1 MTNRTIPIILAAS
14 AALAA
19 GCGSGDATEPNAAK
33 PTATAAAKISV
44 PYGTYVRDVTK
55 ADLARTEDHRD
66 ESGPHQSLPPM
77 GEYRLVIAQ
86 GAGQDVIKVT
96 DSSDEPTTI
105 AMDLTAGEGLL
116 RLTSYVSPDLGAFC
130 GPEIAA
136 SARYTFKASGST
148 LALEPS
154 GPDPCADR
162 DSILTGTWTKG

>member
-19 GCGSGDATEPNAAK
+19 GCGSGDDTEPNAAK
-33 PTATAAAKISV
+33 PAATAAAKISA
-44 PYGTYVRDVTK
+44 PYGTYVREVNK
-55 ADLARTEDHRD
+55 ADLARTDEHRD
-66 ESGPHQSLPPM
+66 ESGPHQSLPPV

-105 AMDLTAGEGLL
+105 AMDLTAEDGLL
-116 RLTSYVSPDLGAFC
+116 RLTSYVNPEVGAFC

-136 SARYTFKASGST
+136 PARYTFEASGST

-154 GPDPCADR
+154 RPDLCADR

>member
-19 GCGSGDATEPNAAK
+19 GCGSGDDPESNAAK
-33 PTATAAAKISV
+33 PAATAAAKIAA
-44 PYGTYVRDVTK
+44 PYGTYVREVNK
-55 ADLARTEDHRD
+55 ADLARTDDHRD
-66 ESGPHQSLPPM
+66 ESGPHQSLPPV

-105 AMDLTAGEGLL
+105 AMDLTAEDGLL
-116 RLTSYVSPDLGAFC
+116 RLTSYVNPDVGAFC

-136 SARYTFKASGST
+136 PARYTFEASGST

-154 GPDPCADR
+154 RPDLCADR